1 MVRTKRTVKLTV
13 ERAMLVALLL
23 PSFLKKQLL
32 WDPSGQR
39 ESREKQEVAGDER
52 RGRSRAFIEEPA
64 QMTPGEHDESE
75 RGKLEE

>member
-1 MVRTKRTVKLTV
+1 MDREKVGRSKRFS
-13 ERAMLVALLL
+13 LLL
-23 PSFLKKQLL
+23 T
-32 WDPSGQR
+32 
-39 ESREKQEVAGDER
+39 GDER